1 LRDRAE
7 ILLGA
12 KEQKAVHI
20 PGYSPFFCDAGSEQ
34 QDQARS

>member
-7 ILLGA
+7 ILFAA
-12 KEQKAVHI
+12 KERKMVHI
-20 PGYSPFFCDAGSEQ
+20 PEYSPFFCDAGSEQ